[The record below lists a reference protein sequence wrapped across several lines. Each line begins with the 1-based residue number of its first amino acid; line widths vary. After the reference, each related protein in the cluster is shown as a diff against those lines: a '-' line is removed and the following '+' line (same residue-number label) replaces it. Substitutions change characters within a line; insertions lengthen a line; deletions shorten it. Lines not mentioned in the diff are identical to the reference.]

1 MNFKKMLISKTIAEI
16 RDHLQKEVMLKRK
29 IALVPTMGALH
40 EGHLALVKKAREFA
54 EVVVVSIFVNKA
66 QFNDPNDYQKYPR
79 QVEQDLEKLKN
90 SGATHVFIPSDE
102 EIFSADFAFKIIPTR
117 LADCLCGSTRPGHFD
132 GVALIIFKLFNIVKP
147 NIAIFGQKDFQQLQI
162 IKKLVADFNFDIE
175 IFAHEIVREKSGL
188 AMSSRN
194 QRLSADNKIKAAHIF
209 RILSEIK
216 NATGDCEKILQ
227 KKREELLEIGF
238 EKIDYLEI
246 REEEN
251 LKLVK
256 NFNPDPSLEQFRIS
270 LSLDSHGL
278 ERAPHR
284 KSSMHTV
291 TERSGE
297 RGHENQGL
305 VEIMNCSNDG
315 SGFNSQNPA
324 RIFIAVYLSGVRLID
339 NLKL

>member
-1 MNFKKMLISKTIAEI
+1 MLISKTIAEI
-16 RDHLQKEVMLKRK
+16 RSHLRQDEILKRK

-40 EGHLALVKKAREFA
+40 EGHLALIKKARELA
-54 EVVVVSIFVNKA
+54 ETVVVSIFVNKA
-66 QFNDPNDYQKYPR
+66 QFNDPSDYKKYPR

-90 SGATHVFIPSDE
+90 SGATHIFIPSDE

-117 LADCLCGSTRPGHFD
+117 LTDCLCGSTRPSHFD
-132 GVALIIFKLFNIVKP
+132 GVALIISKLFNIIKP

-162 IKKLVADFNFDIE
+162 IKKLVEDLNFDIE
-175 IFAHEIVREKSGL
+175 IFAHEIVREKSRL

-194 QRLSADNKIKAAHIF
+194 QRLSADNKIKAANIF

-216 NATGDCEKILQ
+216 NEVGDCEKILQ

-251 LKLVK
+251 FKLVK
-256 NFNPDPSLEQFRIS
+256 NFN
-270 LSLDSHGL
+270 
-278 ERAPHR
+278 
-284 KSSMHTV
+284 
-291 TERSGE
+291 
-297 RGHENQGL
+297 
-305 VEIMNCSNDG
+305 
-315 SGFNSQNPA
+315 SQNSA
-324 RIFIAVYLSGVRLID
+324 RIFVAVYLSGIRLID